1 MNTVKKFLGFIWL
14 VLGPAVVIFLVMR
27 AGTEFAAANKLP
39 AADAAKKITELN
51 VFWPIIIGIFTPIM
65 AGLSLFGWYGVKDE
79 YDHDVTSSA
88 DL

>member
-1 MNTVKKFLGFIWL
+1 MKMLRKLLGIVWL
-14 VLGPAVVIFLVMR
+14 LLGPAVVVFLIMR
-27 AGTEFAAANKLP
+27 AGTEFATANKLP

-65 AGLSLFGWYGVKDE
+65 AGLTLFGWYGIKDE
-79 YDHDVTSSA
+79 YDHDVESST

>member
-1 MNTVKKFLGFIWL
+1 MNVIRKFLGIIWL

-27 AGTEFAAANKLP
+27 AGTEFAAAHKLP

-65 AGLSLFGWYGVKDE
+65 AGLALFGWYAVKDE
-79 YDHDVTSSA
+79 YDHDVISNT